1 MWSLSTSRLFEKC
14 QRQWFYKAHVANARA
29 TNNEL
34 QREAYILSKLQ
45 SIAAWRGKIVDY
57 VITKRIVP
65 DLENR
70 KSLNADQIVE
80 YAQNVFDKQREFA
93 LLNRIREAGM
103 TQTAEP
109 VGFAALYPVEYGLSI
124 PDEDFAQAWS
134 DIERALDNLL
144 SMRELLSRLRSAE
157 RLIPQ
162 RNLTFSMLEVQCR
175 AVPDLIAFFRNRP
188 PLVVDWKVHA
198 FGTKDYRRQLALYAL
213 ALTSCHPHA
222 DFPPTLS
229 NYSPI
234 DIELLEVQL
243 LTIRQRD
250 YKLTAA
256 DIDEAESYIARS
268 AMEIDLA
275 VGDETA
281 ARQSPFDFPVT
292 EFVDTCAKC
301 SYRALCWK
309 EPTCQESR
317 QMTFL

>member
-1 MWSLSTSRLFEKC
+1 MWSLSTARLFEKC
-14 QRQWFYKAHVANARA
+14 QRQWFYKVQLANARA

-65 DLENR
+65 DLENHR
-70 KSLNADQIVE
+70 GLNAESILE
-80 YAQNVFDKQREFA
+80 YARNVFDKQREFA

-109 VGFAALYPVEYGLSI
+109 ERFAALYPVEYGLSI
-124 PDEDFAQAWS
+124 THEDFAQAWS
-134 DIERALDNLL
+134 DIEAALDNLL
-144 SMRELLSRLRSAE
+144 SMRELLIRLRRAE

-162 RNLTFSMLEVQCR
+162 RNLTFSVLDVQCR
-175 AVPDLIAFFRNRP
+175 AVPDLIAFFRDRP
-188 PLVVDWKVHA
+188 PLVVDWKVHT

-213 ALTSCHPHA
+213 ALTSCHPHS
-222 DFPPTLS
+222 DFPPGLS
-229 NYSPI
+229 RYGPTE
-234 DIELLEVQL
+234 IELLEVQL
-243 LTIRQRD
+243 LTVRQRE
-250 YKLTAA
+250 YKLTES

-268 AMEIDLA
+268 AMEIELA
-275 VGDETA
+275 VGDEGA
-281 ARQSPFDFPVT
+281 GNPVDFPVT
-292 EFVDTCAKC
+292 EFVDTCVKC

-309 EPTCQESR
+309 ETPCQESR